1 MAGIVDRKLQEL
13 GIVLQEP
20 RAPMAN
26 YGLDQINGMAALYL
40 AIGPSGRVLSIDRLR
55 ERAIRQCQCASPC
68 AGG

>member
-26 YGLDQINGMAALYL
+26 YV
-40 AIGPSGRVLSIDRLR
+40 PFVRRDRKSTR
-55 ERAIRQCQCASPC
+55 RTPVTP
-68 AGG
+68 